1 MQSLSLCT
9 KIRKKHGSNYRGI
22 TILSVAGK
30 ILARV
35 LLNRFISILAQGE
48 HARKTVW
55 VEAQQRDSRRDLRA
69 EADTGEIQRTEHGSI
84 RSFLKP
90 DRGF

>member
-1 MQSLSLCT
+1 MQSLSLCS
-9 KIRKKHGSNYRGI
+9 KIREKHGSNYRGI